1 MFLQQIEVKM
11 EEFKVLEKD
20 LKTKAY
26 SREGLEREEKLDPQE
41 LLREEKKE
49 WVQGILSQMQSAVEL
64 MEGDLDKLSN
74 SKPKSK
80 YKDKVNFISR
90 SIRVPLSKHHAL
102 RLKSWRLVL

>member
-1 MFLQQIEVKM
+1 MVSLQQIEVKM

-20 LKTKAY
+20 LKTKTY

-41 LLREEKKE
+41 LLKEEKKE
-49 WVQGILSQMQSAVEL
+49 WVQGILSSMQSSVEL

-80 YKDKVNFISR
+80 YKDKVSDVMR
-90 SIRVPLSKHHAL
+90 
-102 RLKSWRLVL
+102 RLNK